1 VTAQRGEVWW
11 VDIPALGRKPALIVS
26 SNVVARALGEVVA
39 ARVTAVER
47 ERTLPTHVPVESEE
61 TGLAERSF
69 VLCHELH
76 TLGSQRLKEQTG
88 RIGRWRMAEVKQ
100 ALRLALDLED

>member
-1 VTAQRGEVWW
+1 VTARRGEVWW
-11 VDIPALGRKPALIVS
+11 ADLPRLGRKPALIVS
-26 SNVVARALGEVVA
+26 SNNVSRALGEFVA

-47 ERTLPTHVPVESEE
+47 ERTLRTHVPVESQE

-76 TLGSQRLKEQTG
+76 TLGRDGLGEQTG
-88 RIGRWRMAEVKQ
+88 RLGPWRMAEVER
-100 ALRLALDLED
+100 ALRVALDLED